1 MVVFLCTL
9 RVKYKSHAYAS
20 NLCEKSGCTTY
31 SLAEQLES
39 IKESFDEKNLEALDL
54 FLECKKVSLFTLLL

>member
-1 MVVFLCTL
+1 M
-9 RVKYKSHAYAS
+9 KYKSHAHTS
-20 NLCEKSGCTTY
+20 DVSEISGCITY

-54 FLECKKVSLFTLLL
+54 FLECKKVSSFILLS

>member
-1 MVVFLCTL
+1 MLTHL
-9 RVKYKSHAYAS
+9 
-20 NLCEKSGCTTY
+20 NLCEISGCTTY

-54 FLECKKVSLFTLLL
+54 FLQCKKVSPFTFCNFFLITNC